1 MQLGLE
7 LDGLI
12 LYDCATY
19 VGTDLMRKS
28 VSLAFTIGLAAAGI
42 GQAEP
47 ISVSSKSQ
55 SGLSKAQLKVLD
67 TRAASQYANSVRLQ
81 PPRAIIP
88 GTPAALAA
96 AGKYDGP
103 YLIVARKAAAHH
115 QIPEDLFLRLVR
127 QESGWNENARSEK
140 GAIGLAQL
148 MPGTAKQLRVDPTD
162 PEENLYGG
170 AKYLRQMFD
179 KFGSWRLALA
189 AYNAGPEAVTK
200 YRGIPPYD
208 ETQNYVRAI
217 LGS

>member
-12 LYDCATY
+12 LYDCPTY
-19 VGTDLMRKS
+19 VGTVLMRKS
-28 VSLAFTIGLAAAGI
+28 VSLAFAIGLAAAGI

-81 PPRAIIP
+81 PPRAIVP

-127 QESGWNENARSEK
+127 QESGWNQNARSEK

-148 MPGTAKQLRVDPTD
+148 MPGRPNSCVLIRQTLNRTFMAVRSTCARCLTSSAPGGWLWRPTMQAR
-162 PEENLYGG
+162 GG
-170 AKYLRQMFD
+170 D
-179 KFGSWRLALA
+179 KISRHSAL
-189 AYNAGPEAVTK
+189 
-200 YRGIPPYD
+200 
-208 ETQNYVRAI
+208 
-217 LGS
+217 